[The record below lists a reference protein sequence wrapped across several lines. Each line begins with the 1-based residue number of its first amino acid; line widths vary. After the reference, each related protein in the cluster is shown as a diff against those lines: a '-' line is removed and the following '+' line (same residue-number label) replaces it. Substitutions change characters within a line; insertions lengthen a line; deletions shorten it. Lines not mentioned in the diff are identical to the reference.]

1 MSYIVA
7 VAACALDKIFEIYT
21 FNRLGGLAKNYF
33 WLVATQKKRIGEQ
46 ITYFWNMRAKPFSWA
61 KSKRKLFSDG
71 RSWGPL
77 LARAALNTYSRVGH
91 RRLFI
96 KMFAAPPPPPERPRD
111 LSLFLSFNTR
121 THRWRSSWI
130 RVSAPNF
137 YLSCSS
143 TTSCVGR
150 LMICRGC
157 RFYFSGLVCSVLS
170 LN

>member
-21 FNRLGGLAKNYF
+21 FNRWGGLAKNYF

-46 ITYFWNMRAKPFSWA
+46 LTYFWNMCFKPFSWA

-77 LARAALNTYSRVGH
+77 LARAAPNTYPRVGH

-96 KMFAAPPPPPERPRD
+96 KMFAPPQRPRD

-121 THRWRSSWI
+121 THRWRSWI

-137 YLSCSS
+137 
-143 TTSCVGR
+143 
-150 LMICRGC
+150 IWA
-157 RFYFSGLVCSVLS
+157 VLQRQAVLEDS
-170 LN
+170 WFVEGADFIFLD